1 MVRGNLWHVD
11 ANLIMNK
18 ECNKLH
24 NSGFV
29 HIAVKFVYGCMYVSI
44 ERKNRVIPV
53 VSRKW
58 CVNGNNLNLV
68 FEIASL
74 YVALNIFLITG
85 EAKSTLLFLNLQLLC

>member
-1 MVRGNLWHVD
+1 M
-11 ANLIMNK
+11 
-18 ECNKLH
+18 
-24 NSGFV
+24 
-29 HIAVKFVYGCMYVSI
+29 AVIFICGCMYVSI
-44 ERKNRVIPV
+44 ERKNRVISV